1 MNAREMKKRILVEA
15 LNEFEQRVND
25 AYQAVY
31 VTSFIVDKDESKVS
45 DSEVRRMK
53 ETLQNM
59 VRNAE
64 SKLK

>member
-1 MNAREMKKRILVEA
+1 MDKREMKKRILVEA

-25 AYQAVY
+25 PYQAVY
-31 VTSFIVDKDESKVS
+31 VTSFIVDKDETKVS
-45 DSEVRRMK
+45 EAEVRRMK

-64 SKLK
+64 SKLE